1 MTAVVKRGIV
11 VGLGVMGS
19 HHLRVLSALLG
30 AEVAAVVDP
39 DPDRVSSAQEAHP
52 GLDGFSTLDAA
63 LEAVEADFACLAV
76 PVGAIPAAARLAF
89 DAGLAVLAEKPLA
102 PSEDEARA
110 LIADAHEGGLLL
122 GVGHVERFNPA
133 VIELKRRLD
142 EGQLGRIYQL
152 HARRLSPFPAR
163 AKPVG
168 VALDLATH
176 DIDVMRYLT
185 GAEVERVFAE
195 AERRVNDDHEDL
207 ICATL
212 RFDSGV
218 TGLLEVNWLTP
229 TKVRELTVTGE
240 GGMFVVNYHS
250 QELSFY
256 EDPRVE
262 VKWDALAGVRGP
274 DEGNMTRYAFER
286 REPLVVEWE
295 AFLRA
300 LDEGSAPPVGGDDGL
315 AALSTALAIQRS
327 GVEHTTVTP
336 AYRA

>member
-1 MTAVVKRGIV
+1 MTEVKGGIV
-11 VGLGVMGS
+11 AGLGVMGS
-19 HHLRVLSALLG
+19 HHLRVLGSLPG
-30 AEVAAVVDP
+30 AAVAAVVDP
-39 DPDRVSSAQEAHP
+39 DAERVAAATDSQPGVAGFATIGEAL
-52 GLDGFSTLDAA
+52 G
-63 LEAVEADFACLAV
+63 AVEADFACLSV
-76 PVGAIPAAARLAF
+76 PVGEIPGAAREAF
-89 DAGLAVLAEKPLA
+89 GAGLAVLAEKPLA
-102 PSEDEARA
+102 PTEEEAQA
-110 LIADAHEGGLLL
+110 LIAEAAERGLLL

-133 VIELKRRLD
+133 VIELKRRLE
-142 EGQLGRIYQL
+142 EGALGRIYQL
-152 HARRLSPFPAR
+152 HARRLSPFPVR
-163 AKPVG
+163 QKPVG

-240 GGMFVVNYHS
+240 GGMFVVNYNS

-295 AFLRA
+295 AFLGA
-300 LDEGSAPPVGGDDGL
+300 LREGLPAPVAGGDGL

-327 GVEHTTVTP
+327 GAEHVTVRP
-336 AYRA
+336 GYRS